1 MNREFFLLQL
11 SFAQRRQISLKCEG
25 VSKTQTT
32 DLENADLE
40 KKKKRLTKGLKF
52 ITLASKGCFCIC
64 DTSVFSR
71 SLFAR
76 SAFSR
81 SAFSS
86 SRKHRRR
93 KRRPRKRRPCKQRP
107 RKQRRVT
114 NTKTAFARERIM
126 AAMNLNPLVRL
137 FFFFC
142 YKLSYDKMFSI
153 RLFVRLTH
161 FILFYFA
168 LCPVILGFQI
178 KKPFPL

>member
-1 MNREFFLLQL
+1 MLTHHHRL
-11 SFAQRRQISLKCEG
+11 RG
-25 VSKTQTT
+25 VSKTQAT

-40 KKKKRLTKGLKF
+40 KKKKRRTKGLKF
-52 ITLASKGCFCIC
+52 ITLSSKGCFCIC

-86 SRKHRRR
+86 
-93 KRRPRKRRPCKQRP
+93 
-107 RKQRRVT
+107 
-114 NTKTAFARERIM
+114 FARERIM

-142 YKLSYDKMFSI
+142 YLLFFSPCKQTPRKHRRVTNTKTAFARERNEVKSLSSSF
-153 RLFVRLTH
+153 LF
-161 FILFYFA
+161 LFEVCVFETPSA
-168 LCPVILGFQI
+168 AD
-178 KKPFPL
+178 